1 MGDVVTRADVG
12 VLSNHD
18 ERATRAPVSY
28 SNCSRAPYD
37 APKTTTFHLRR
48 TLMDVARERDT
59 WHDVEPN
66 TPTKP
71 TRQLARIAPARMT
84 HHHMDWD

>member
-18 ERATRAPVSY
+18 EPRDPRTRELLELLTRAIRRTENDNV
-28 SNCSRAPYD
+28 
-37 APKTTTFHLRR
+37 HLRR